1 MDRQTFYLLFVPLLA
16 VVALGVGVG
25 FSVLAFTQGA
35 FQPETK
41 RGLVSLVVVVVL
53 AVALGVL
60 AFKIDHPALPVA
72 GG

>member
-1 MDRQTFYLLFVPLLA
+1 MDPNLFYLVFIPGFTLIAF
-16 VVALGVGVG
+16 GVGVAL
-25 FSVLAFTQGA
+25 SVLAYRQGA

-41 RGLVSLVVVVVL
+41 RGLVSLAVVLVL

-60 AFKIDHPALPVA
+60 AFRIDHPALPT